1 MPLPLLL
8 DSNVLARVVRP
19 DIPDNQPI
27 AAAVFGL
34 LDDRSLKPCVPEI
47 IHYELRRKLL
57 HLGYRP
63 HQGRRWAREALV
75 LLEDMGGAWGYL
87 PLTTEAMRLAAEI
100 WAQSRIDGQPGAPE
114 ENLDIDVILAAQAR
128 VAGGHIVT
136 LNERHFKNIA
146 DVFDWRSYKPN

>member
-1 MPLPLLL
+1 MTQWLSRTWTLTG
-8 DSNVLARVVRP
+8 
-19 DIPDNQPI
+19 I
-27 AAAVFGL
+27 AL
-34 LDDRSLKPCVPEI
+34 IR
-47 IHYELRRKLL
+47 
-57 HLGYRP
+57 LGV
-63 HQGRRWAREALV
+63 GGAREALV